1 MCHLEVMFGS
11 SRVVQTPNNHSF
23 KKLRACLSV
32 DKQFKADVVGAR
44 HAGLRFSF
52 CSAILMHACSSD
64 SKLPRVHN
72 MASDSMASSSH
83 PSSEEEA
90 AQKEK
95 KK

>member
-11 SRVVQTPNNHSF
+11 SRVVETPNNHSF
-23 KKLRACLSV
+23 KKLRACLSA
-32 DKQFKADVVGAR
+32 DKQFKADV
-44 HAGLRFSF
+44 AGVQYSRLRFSF
-52 CSAILMHACSSD
+52 CSAILMAWSSP
-64 SKLPRVHN
+64 SKLPHVHN
-72 MASDSMASSSH
+72 MASDSKASSSH